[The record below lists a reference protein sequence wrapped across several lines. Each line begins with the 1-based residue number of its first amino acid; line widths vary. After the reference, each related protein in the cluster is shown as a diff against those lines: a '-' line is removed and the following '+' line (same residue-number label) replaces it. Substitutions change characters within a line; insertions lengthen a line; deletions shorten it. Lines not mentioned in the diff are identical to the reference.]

1 MPSWAD
7 DVPEPAAQ
15 QSGSRRGPAAAA
27 GEAPRRSVLDRLG
40 PAAAPASST
49 GVPAPRPAPR
59 PHPQPPPR
67 EGKGRSGSGTEAPD
81 LGPEVDWRLSRISLD
96 DDDGP
101 RRRARG
107 LPEARGRRVVTVTPE
122 SAAPDL
128 AVPARLAGRIVLPS
142 AQPQV
147 ASPPS
152 RRKSPPPLPREV
164 AAAAAPSAKAG
175 ASAPPFVVHV
185 GPRGDRVV
193 QRAAASPPVPKP
205 AAPKPAPRAGAVP
218 RLAALW
224 NFRDKRGAV
233 QGPHSAGE
241 LVAWYAAGYYGA
253 DLPVQRVGE
262 AWTTLREAL
271 PELKASTASAAPK
284 AAPSAAA
291 KAVASAPSLREE
303 PAVAPSTSGAQGEAA
318 DGAAAVA
325 SAASVW
331 STEETLAAKRMFGAR
346 CVARNAQRRC
356 GMSDC
361 SPVSRVDRQAR
372 HAVDVYRPVGRAS
385 GAIRR
390 PRHGHVVPGASCI
403 AAAVKA
409 GFVTSGADCLP
420 QGGYMEDRELM
431 VANATTREPG
441 VAEFSPLAALLKPAD
456 AS

>member
-40 PAAAPASST
+40 PAAAPASSP

-122 SAAPDL
+122 SAAPNMAL
-128 AVPARLAGRIVLPS
+128 PARLAGRIVLPSS

-152 RRKSPPPLPREV
+152 RRKSPPPPRE
-164 AAAAAPSAKAG
+164 AAAAAQPAKAG
-175 ASAPPFVVHV
+175 LASAPPLVVHV

-193 QRAAASPPVPKP
+193 QRAAASPPMPKP
-205 AAPKPAPRAGAVP
+205 AAPKPAPKVTALP
-218 RLAALW
+218 RPALW
-224 NFRDKRGAV
+224 HFRDKRGTV

-262 AWTTLREAL
+262 SWTTLREAL
-271 PELKASTASAAPK
+271 PELKQASVASVAQPK
-284 AAPSAAA
+284 AAPAVPAASAAA
-291 KAVASAPSLREE
+291 SAAAAVPPPRGELAAAQDAL
-303 PAVAPSTSGAQGEAA
+303 GAQGEAA
-318 DGAAAVA
+318 HGTAAAA
-325 SAASVW
+325 SASVW
-331 STEETLAAKRMFGAR
+331 STEETVAAKRMFGAR
-346 CVARNAQRRC
+346 GLARRAQRC
-356 GMSDC
+356 GGTSDC
-361 SPVSRVDRQAR
+361 S
-372 HAVDVYRPVGRAS
+372 HAP
-385 GAIRR
+385 
-390 PRHGHVVPGASCI
+390 H
-403 AAAVKA
+403 
-409 GFVTSGADCLP
+409 
-420 QGGYMEDRELM
+420 
-431 VANATTREPG
+431 
-441 VAEFSPLAALLKPAD
+441 
-456 AS
+456 